1 MEKDKDQKELIDVEE
16 YFKASKPIPP
26 GKRYLIKVDTKKV
39 EMDKQ
44 IVTGKEILEAA
55 GKMPPNRFQL
65 NQKLR
70 GGMVKK
76 IGLDETVDLAEP
88 GVERFMTIPLD
99 QTEGAL

>member
-1 MEKDKDQKELIDVEE
+1 METAKDQQELIDVEE
-16 YFKASKPIPP
+16 YFKGNKPIPP
-26 GKRYLIKVDTKKV
+26 GKRYLIRVDTKKV

-44 IVTGKEILEAA
+44 IVTGREILEKA
-55 GKMPPNRFQL
+55 GKKPPERFQL

-76 IGLDETVDLAEP
+76 IGLDESVDLAEP

-99 QTEGAL
+99 QTEG